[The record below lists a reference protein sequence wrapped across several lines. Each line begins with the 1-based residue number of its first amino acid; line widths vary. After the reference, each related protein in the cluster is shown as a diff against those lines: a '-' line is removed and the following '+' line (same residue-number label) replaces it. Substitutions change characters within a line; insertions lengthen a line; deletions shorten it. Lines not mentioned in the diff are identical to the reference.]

1 MRVLVVYES
10 MYGNTHTVAAHI
22 AQGLAAADRIDVVP
36 VGDATPEAVAAA
48 DLLVVGGPTHIHG
61 LSTEATREQ
70 ALTPERL
77 DRGDDIEV
85 DPDAEGPGL
94 RDWFDQLQLG
104 HRLLAAAFDTRS
116 QGSPLLTGR
125 ASKGIRRR
133 LRHHGCVMVTEP
145 ESFVVASDQHLVDGE
160 ADRAVAWGR
169 SLLAHVA
176 ERAARGGPGEDGGP
190 DVLGDIIES
199 GGRFEPPT

>member
-22 AQGLAAADRIDVVP
+22 AEGLTAADRVDVVP

-48 DLLVVGGPTHIHG
+48 DLLVVGGPTHVHG
-61 LSTEATREQ
+61 LSTEASREQ

-77 DRGDDIEV
+77 HRGDDLEV

-94 RDWFDQLQLG
+94 REWFDQLKLG

-145 ESFVVASDQHLVDGE
+145 ESFVVAKDQHLVDGE
-160 ADRAVAWGR
+160 AERAVDWGR
-169 SLLAHVA
+169 SLLGHVA
-176 ERAARGGPGEDGGP
+176 ERAAHGGPSEESGP

-199 GGRFEPPT
+199 GGRFAPPT